1 MEICESTKH
10 VLRLPVIHGFKH
22 IFELLVVHKFD
33 IVRLTGGSVFEYHDQ
48 QIVLELSAL
57 GDTDWKLTSC
67 CLTHCRLLHGQGVS
81 VDSVR
86 VGVGKLVAH
95 NVPEELLN
103 AVSTTLFGVR
113 GLNVPVYIFSPT
125 RDSRAYI

>member
-1 MEICESTKH
+1 MAKASPST
-10 VLRLPVIHGFKH
+10 L
-22 IFELLVVHKFD
+22 FEW
-33 IVRLTGGSVFEYHDQ
+33 
-48 QIVLELSAL
+48 ELGNL
-57 GDTDWKLTSC
+57 WP
-67 CLTHCRLLHGQGVS
+67 
-81 VDSVR
+81 
-86 VGVGKLVAH
+86 H